1 MASEQGQTS
10 PDNPDYA
17 PPRPLEELDPGLI
30 DTILGKPNAVQM
42 RDAMAIAIDESESE
56 QERRAALDDMEL
68 LILMESLADSRNGV
82 TIHVELEPLSLPI
95 LTIISV
101 LDLDMELLKLVIE
114 SQDNADDME
123 VLKLWE
129 PVLNLTTSPIPTI
142 SSQALKVVGT
152 AIEKNPK
159 SQKSKSTFDAREKAL
174 YVLSRTLR
182 HNREAVVKFTE
193 AQGWKALKAALED
206 PHIAVRQKNGFP
218 PERAPPTRRHPSLL
232 PALTTS
238 NPTQNRSAGTSTKGN
253 PRPITKR
260 KPYE

>member
-68 LILMESLADSRNGV
+68 LILMESLADSRN
-82 TIHVELEPLSLPI
+82 
-95 LTIISV
+95 
-101 LDLDMELLKLVIE
+101 DLDMELLKLVIE